1 MRATVLN
8 FTATSAAVRSTVS
21 MVLLAIA
28 TSFVGSL
35 AGCGAADSRIAA
47 ERKRLVL
54 AEEPQGA
61 TSIADAAQE
70 FDRAARRDAGRADRR
85 RRSRAV
91 REGAGLFRPVGSA
104 GRRPPAR
111 RLGHDAGNCPFCRH
125 RAKETPLALV
135 QMVDEQGEILKTDV
149 PTLLGLAAGQMV
161 VVRGRGQWNDKLELL
176 VVKAGGIHIRK

>member
-1 MRATVLN
+1 MRSRAT
-8 FTATSAAVRSTVS
+8 SPAVRSTVP
-21 MVLLAIA
+21 MLLLAIA
-28 TSFVGSL
+28 ASLVGSL

-61 TSIADAAQE
+61 TSIADARKNLIVRPEVTLVGLIGGADQE
-70 FDRAARRDAGRADRR
+70 PFEKGQASFVLSEAPADGHHH
-85 RRSRAV
+85 
-91 REGAGLFRPVGSA
+91 GA
-104 GRRPPAR
+104 
-111 RLGHDAGNCPFCRH
+111 GHDADNCPFCRH
-125 RAKETPLALV
+125 RAKEVPLALV
-135 QMVDEQGEILKTDV
+135 QMVDEHGEILKTDA